1 MARKLEEDASV
12 NLGFQIAPMIDVV
25 FVIMLYFM
33 ALAATVKVEQEIKTK
48 LPGTVG
54 VSVSTDEPPEEAT
67 IGIDAEGLVTLNDDE
82 MDRATDPKCTNL
94 TNSLKLL
101 QQATA
106 AQKSKL
112 LITIVSDELAKY
124 GRVVNVLNA
133 LTNAKIENVTFTV
146 GESEG

>member
-1 MARKLEEDASV
+1 MAKRLEEDAAV

-54 VSVSTDEPPEEAT
+54 VSVSTEDPPEEAT

-82 MDRATDPKCTNL
+82 MDKPEDVKCVNL
-94 TNSLKLL
+94 TNSLHRL

-112 LITIVSDELAKY
+112 LVTIVSNEETKY
-124 GRVVNVLNA
+124 GRVINVLNA

-146 GESEG
+146 GESEL

>member
-1 MARKLEEDASV
+1 MAKRLEEDAAV

-48 LPGTVG
+48 LPGTIG
-54 VSVSTDEPPEEAT
+54 VTVETQDPPEEAT

-82 MDRATDPKCTNL
+82 MDRAEDVKCTNL
-94 TNSLKLL
+94 TNSLHRLKE
-101 QQATA
+101 ATT
-106 AQKSKL
+106 AQKSEL
-112 LITIVSDELAKY
+112 LVTIVSDEEAKY

-133 LTNAKIENVTFTV
+133 LTSANIKNVTFTV